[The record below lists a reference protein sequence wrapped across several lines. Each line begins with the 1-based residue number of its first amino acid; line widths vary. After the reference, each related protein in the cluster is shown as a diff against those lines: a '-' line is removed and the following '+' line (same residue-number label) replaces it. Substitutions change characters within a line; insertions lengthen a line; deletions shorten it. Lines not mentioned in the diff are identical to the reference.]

1 MKPCKGTDPM
11 KKSISLWT
19 ILWLVLVVLPRGSYA
34 RDAARWQYAVPVD
47 TVVSGETHDHPIAY
61 LWIPPKCTQIRA
73 VVVAQHNLLEE
84 SVLLNPRFRSVMERC
99 NIAEVWVVPNI
110 DYVFNF
116 HKGAGEAFDVMMK
129 ALAEKSGYA
138 ELTTAPVV
146 PLGHSAAA
154 SYPWN
159 FAAWSPSR
167 TLAIVSLHGDTPE
180 SHMTGSGQ
188 PNPDWGAS
196 TIDGI
201 PGLFV
206 MGQYEWIDKRTQP
219 GLDYVAAHPSTP
231 LAMLPDIGH
240 GHFDTSE
247 AQAEFLAMFIRK
259 AAEARLPKHSPLA
272 GPVPLKP
279 VDPKQGWLVDR
290 WEPAAGRRFPAAP
303 YAAYTGDRTNAFWC
317 FDQEMALAT
326 EDYGDGRVL
335 RTDRSIIYVQDGQVL
350 APTGGAAGSM
360 PRPKLEMDA
369 DGRTFHFAAF
379 VVDGTV
385 APGTEWTHA
394 EAKAVHA
401 MELSPRVL
409 CGPVTKTG
417 KESYQLEFDQSGFK
431 SAYRSYNVFISTMIP
446 VSDQEMVH
454 SQPAGIFVPHNTEG
468 TDNTITFPPLPDVTD
483 RKPIVLNATASSGL
497 PVAYYVDSGPAVVE
511 GNTLK
516 FTRIPPRSRFP
527 VAVTVVAWQW
537 GHATSPAVKSAEPVS
552 MTFHIAR

>member
-1 MKPCKGTDPM
+1 MKTP
-11 KKSISLWT
+11 IRLLA
-19 ILWLVLVVLPRGSYA
+19 IVWLALAALATGALA
-34 RDAARWQYAVPVD
+34 RDAARWQFSAPVD
-47 TVVSGETHDHPIAY
+47 TLVSGETHDHPIAY
-61 LWIPPKCTQIRA
+61 LWIPPKCKQVRA

-84 SVLLNPRFRSVMERC
+84 SVLLNPRFRSVMEHS

-116 HKGAGEAFDVMMK
+116 HKGAGEAFDAMMK

-138 ELTTAPVV
+138 ELATAPVV

-159 FAAWSPSR
+159 FAAWAPSR

-196 TIDGI
+196 TIEGI

-219 GLDYVAAHPSTP
+219 GLDYVAQHPGTP

-240 GHFDTSE
+240 GHFDTSD

-259 AAEARLPKHSPLA
+259 AAEARLPKVESSTA
-272 GPVPLKP
+272 PVQLQP

-290 WEPAAGRRFPAAP
+290 WEPDTGRHFPAAP
-303 YAAYTGDRTNAFWC
+303 YADYTGDRANAFWC
-317 FDQEMALAT
+317 FDREMALAT
-326 EDYGDGRVL
+326 ENYGNDRVL
-335 RTDRSIIYVQDGQVL
+335 RTDRSILYVQNGKVI
-350 APTGGAAGSM
+350 APTSGAAGSM
-360 PRPKLEMDA
+360 PRPKLDMDA
-369 DGRTFHFAAF
+369 DGRTFHFTAF
-379 VVDGTV
+379 QVDGTV
-385 APGTEWTHA
+385 APGTDWTGA

-401 MELSPRVL
+401 KQLSPRVL
-409 CGPVTKTG
+409 CGPVAKTG
-417 KESYQLEFDQSGFK
+417 KDSYRLEFDQSGFK

-446 VSDQEMVH
+446 VSAPEMVH
-454 SQPAGIFVPHNTEG
+454 SQPSGIFVPHNTEG
-468 TDNTITFPPLPDVTD
+468 ADNAITFPPLPDVTD
-483 RKPIVLNATASSGL
+483 RTPITLNATASSGL
-497 PVAYYVDSGPAVVE
+497 PVAYYVDSGPAVIE

-527 VAVTVVAWQW
+527 VLVTVVAWQW
-537 GHATSPAVKSAEPVS
+537 GRASSPAVKSADPVS
-552 MTFHIAR
+552 ETFQITN